1 MAEEQPQSKPLVE
14 RANVWVSVFTAVAA
28 LVVGATQQRPASSV
42 ALAIGVVA
50 LLIGAAVFLLTARK
64 GAQRRFS
71 RTIRLTTVITSVIL
85 VVGAITAFVVP
96 ASRDALVHDVL
107 GFPSPAKDIRIAG
120 VAIRAN
126 DNAYEIEVTALNK
139 LRTEEL
145 VDEVELRV
153 ETPCKP
159 DAAADQRYRIGSEFR
174 VDAVDQNG
182 SRLRGKAFRE
192 GDDGQFYSV
201 VTGVI
206 LRCPGRGLGVTARL
220 GVGTVLPPGQHSKIT
235 VEVPRTL
242 EVDDTTPTPT
252 PLSGSATP
260 PPPSKVHVAV
270 PMPIEGQSS
279 GQGER
284 LHVTLTVGERR
295 VKITHTTG

>member
-1 MAEEQPQSKPLVE
+1 VAEEQPQSKPLVE

-42 ALAIGVVA
+42 ALAIGVMA

-64 GAQRRFS
+64 GVQRRFS
-71 RTIRLTTVITSVIL
+71 RTVRIATVITSVIL
-85 VVGAITAFVVP
+85 VAGAITAFAVP
-96 ASRDALVHDVL
+96 ASRGALVHDVL
-107 GFPSPAKDIRIAG
+107 GFPSPAKDVRIAD
-120 VAIRAN
+120 VAIRSN
-126 DNAYEIEVTALNK
+126 DNAYEIEVTTLNK

-145 VDEVELRV
+145 AHEIELRV

-159 DAAADQRYRIGSEFR
+159 VSPADQRYRIGSEFR
-174 VDAVDQNG
+174 VDAADQNG

-192 GDDGQFYSV
+192 GDNGQFYSV

-206 LRCPGRGLGVTARL
+206 LRCPGGGVGVTARL
-220 GVGTVLPPGQHSKIT
+220 GVGAVLPPGQHSKIT

-252 PLSGSATP
+252 LLSGSATP
-260 PPPSKVHVAV
+260 PPPRKVHVAV
-270 PMPIEGQSS
+270 PMPVAGQSP

-284 LHVTLTVGERR
+284 LQVTLTVGERR
-295 VKITHTTG
+295 AKITHTTG